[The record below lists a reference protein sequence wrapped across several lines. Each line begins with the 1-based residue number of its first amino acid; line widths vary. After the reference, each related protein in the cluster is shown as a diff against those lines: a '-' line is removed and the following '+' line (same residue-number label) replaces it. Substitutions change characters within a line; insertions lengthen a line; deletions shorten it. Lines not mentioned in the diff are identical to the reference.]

1 MKKQILL
8 VFDFLRNKTSCG
20 CRDNKAV
27 IKMGSEVVFMPDID
41 GSGEVVELCADLGAE
56 IKIGQSLLVI
66 ESDKASMEVPS
77 TVEGVLE
84 EWLLDVGSTV
94 ESGTLL
100 CAVLEQEVAGKNDYQ
115 EIAREV
121 KEETETE
128 ALKHDAGGIEISSD
142 NRSSEGPVKSE
153 QFAKSAVSSQVY
165 SGPAARKLARE
176 LGVNLECISGTG
188 PRGRIIKEDIK
199 AFVKQERV
207 QKTAMPQSSGI
218 PQIPEQDFSRFGTVD
233 VKDMSNIERATSE
246 HMTRCWLN
254 IPHATLFD
262 EADITELESFRKGL
276 KPESLSLEKAPTI
289 LPFIVKVI
297 AQALRKYPL
306 FNSSL
311 SNDGKQVIYK
321 NYVNIGV
328 AVDTPAGLVV
338 PVIKEADS
346 KSISELTVEI
356 NDLAVKA
363 RERQLKPAD
372 MQGGCFTISS
382 LGPTGGTGFTPIV
395 NAPEVAI
402 LGVAKASIKPVWD
415 GSEFQPRQQLP
426 LSLSFDHRVINGGD
440 AGRFMAYINS
450 AITDIRQLL
459 L

>member
-1 MKKQILL
+1 
-8 VFDFLRNKTSCG
+8 
-20 CRDNKAV
+20 
-27 IKMGSEVVFMPDID
+27 MGSEVVSMPDID

-77 TVEGVLE
+77 NVEGVLE

-100 CAVLEQEVAGKNDYQ
+100 CAVLEQGVAGKNDYQ
-115 EIAREV
+115 EIAREA

-128 ALKHDAGGIEISSD
+128 ALKLDAGCIEISSD
-142 NRSSEGPVKSE
+142 NRSSNEPVKSE

-176 LGVNLECISGTG
+176 LGVNLEGISGTG
-188 PRGRIIKEDIK
+188 PRGRILKEDIK

-218 PQIPEQDFSRFGTVD
+218 PQIPDQDFSRFGAVD
-233 VKDMSNIERATSE
+233 VKDMSNIARATSE

-276 KPESLSLEKAPTI
+276 KPESVNLEKAPTI

-311 SNDGKQVIYK
+311 SSDGKQVIYK

-338 PVIKEADS
+338 PVIKGADS

-415 GSEFQPRQQLP
+415 GRDFQPRKQLP

>member
-1 MKKQILL
+1 
-8 VFDFLRNKTSCG
+8 
-20 CRDNKAV
+20 
-27 IKMGSEVVFMPDID
+27 MGSEVVSMPDID

-84 EWLLDVGSTV
+84 EWLVEVGSTV

-100 CAVLEQEVAGKNDYQ
+100 SAVVKEGVTDKSDYQ
-115 EIAREV
+115 EIAGVE
-121 KEETETE
+121 KEKVFPEKAQPDVSNKKAT
-128 ALKHDAGGIEISSD
+128 KISGDTTKAVYSD
-142 NRSSEGPVKSE
+142 QSTSRTT
-153 QFAKSAVSSQVY
+153 SSQVY
-165 SGPAARKLARE
+165 SGPAARKLSRE
-176 LGVNLECISGTG
+176 LGVNLEDVSGTG
-188 PRGRIIKEDIK
+188 PRGRILKEDIK
-199 AFVKQERV
+199 AFIKRERV
-207 QKTAMPQSSGI
+207 HKTAMPQSSGI
-218 PQIPEQDFSRFGTVD
+218 PQIPEQEFSRFGEINA
-233 VKDMSNIERATSE
+233 KDMSNIARATAE

-276 KPESLSLEKAPTI
+276 KPESLHLEKAPTV

-311 SNDGKQVIYK
+311 SDDGKQVTYK
-321 NYVNIGV
+321 DYVNIGV

-338 PVIKEADS
+338 PVIKAADV
-346 KSISELTVEI
+346 KSISELSIEI
-356 NDLAVKA
+356 NDLASKA
-363 RERQLKPAD
+363 RERQLKPVD

-415 GSEFQPRQQLP
+415 GRDFQPRKQLP

-440 AGRFMAYINS
+440 AGRFMAYINT
-450 AITDIRQLL
+450 ALTDIRQLL